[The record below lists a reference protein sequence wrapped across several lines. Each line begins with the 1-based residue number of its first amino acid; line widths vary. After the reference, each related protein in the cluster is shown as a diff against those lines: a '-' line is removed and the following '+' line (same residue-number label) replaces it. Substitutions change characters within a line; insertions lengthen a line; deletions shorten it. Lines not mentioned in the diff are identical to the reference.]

1 MRSKTPKRRFSAYI
15 YKKGREVF
23 SEMKKN
29 LDLMQAAIIVLMVF
43 LSAEAGITAALDKNI
58 FLIELPF
65 VIAALVFS
73 VIRLVTIRKD
83 SRRFLEYVGG
93 RLGAAKGNSLLNF
106 PMAVAVI
113 DESGCIIWCNGLF
126 HDKIVKKDEV
136 IGLSAKTVFEG
147 FDLQKALT
155 PEGSG
160 VKYKGG
166 CYTVCGF
173 VSDARAPE
181 NLCVLYFVDRT
192 EENRITTLYNET
204 RPVAMS
210 IVLDNL
216 DDLFANCRDS
226 EKSRIMGEV
235 ENLFENF
242 AEKNCALVKRYEN
255 AKYIVV
261 VEQQYLE
268 KMEED
273 RFSILDKARKILTSE
288 GLPVTLSIGVAGGDY
303 TLNRLMEFSGQA
315 LEMALG
321 RGGDQAAVKEPGGYE
336 FYGGFA
342 KGVEKRTKVKTR
354 VVAAALC
361 DLIESSG
368 NVLTMGHRFGDL
380 DCVGAAIAMAEACRD
395 MEKDSHVV
403 VNKSTCLAKPLIE
416 KTEQAGESELFLSPE
431 AAMERVT
438 DDTLLIIVDT
448 HVQNILE
455 SKELYAKCRN
465 VVVIDHHRRMMGS
478 VENAVIFYHEPY
490 ASSASEMVTELLQYF
505 DSRCK
510 VTKAEAEALLSGIM
524 LDTKS
529 FTMRAGVRTFE
540 AAAFL
545 KKQGADTIRVKE
557 LFSGSLESY
566 RHRSEIVSRAEIYR
580 SCAISFSKAYDDVGL
595 VAPQA
600 ADELLT
606 IEGVAASVVMFKT
619 PAGVSFS
626 ARSLGGMNVQVI
638 MEALGGGGHQ
648 TMAGAQMPDVTPQE
662 AAVALK
668 NAIDKYF
675 DDAEGHA
682 DQ

>member
-1 MRSKTPKRRFSAYI
+1 
-15 YKKGREVF
+15 
-23 SEMKKN
+23 MKKN
-29 LDLMQAAIIVLMVF
+29 MDLLQAAIVVLMVLMAAF
-43 LSAEAGITAALDKNI
+43 VGITAAYDMNL
-58 FLIELPF
+58 FWMELPF
-65 VIAALVFS
+65 ALAALVFGI
-73 VIRLVTIRKD
+73 IRLVTARRD
-83 SRRFLEYVGG
+83 SRKFLEYIAGK
-93 RLGAAKGNSLLNF
+93 LGAVRGSGLVNF
-106 PMAVAVI
+106 PIAVAVI
-113 DESGCIIWCNGLF
+113 DSNGCFVWCNGLF
-126 HDKIVKKDEV
+126 HEEVVHKDEV
-136 IGLSAKTVFEG
+136 LGLAVNAVFDG
-147 FDLQKALT
+147 FDMEKALST
-155 PEGSG
+155 EGSA
-160 VKYKGG
+160 VRYKGG
-166 CYTVCGF
+166 CYTVCAVQSG
-173 VSDARAPE
+173 DDAPE
-181 NLCVLYFVDRT
+181 RMCALYFVDRT

-204 RPVAMS
+204 RPVVMS

-235 ENLFENF
+235 EDLFENF
-242 AEKNCALVKRYEN
+242 SEKNHALIKRYESS
-255 AKYIVV
+255 KYVVV
-261 VEQQYLE
+261 VEQKYLE
-268 KMEED
+268 KMEEE
-273 RFSILDKARKILTSE
+273 RFAILDKARKILTSE
-288 GLPVTLSIGVAGGDY
+288 GLPVTLSIGVALDRTTY
-303 TLNRLMEFSGQA
+303 CNEI
-315 LEMALG
+315 
-321 RGGDQAAVKEPGGYE
+321 
-336 FYGGFA
+336 YGGFA

-395 MEKDSHVV
+395 MDKDAHVV
-403 VNKSTCLAKPLIE
+403 VNKATCLARPLIE
-416 KTEQAGESELFLSPE
+416 KTEQGGEADLFISPE

-438 DDTLLIIVDT
+438 EDTLLIIVDT

-455 SKELYAKCRN
+455 SKELYSKCRN

-510 VTKAEAEALLSGIM
+510 VTKSEAEALLSGIM

-545 KKQGADTIRVKE
+545 KKQGADTVRVKE

-580 SCAISFSKAYDDVGL
+580 GCAISFAKPYDDVGL

-606 IEGVAASVVMFKT
+606 IEGVSASVVMFKT

-648 TMAGAQMPDVTPQE
+648 TMAGAQMQDVTPQE

-675 DDAEGHA
+675 DDAEGHN
-682 DQ
+682 D

>member
-1 MRSKTPKRRFSAYI
+1 
-15 YKKGREVF
+15 
-23 SEMKKN
+23 
-29 LDLMQAAIIVLMVF
+29 
-43 LSAEAGITAALDKNI
+43 
-58 FLIELPF
+58 
-65 VIAALVFS
+65 
-73 VIRLVTIRKD
+73 
-83 SRRFLEYVGG
+83 
-93 RLGAAKGNSLLNF
+93 
-106 PMAVAVI
+106 
-113 DESGCIIWCNGLF
+113 
-126 HDKIVKKDEV
+126 
-136 IGLSAKTVFEG
+136 
-147 FDLQKALT
+147 
-155 PEGSG
+155 
-160 VKYKGG
+160 
-166 CYTVCGF
+166 
-173 VSDARAPE
+173 
-181 NLCVLYFVDRT
+181 
-192 EENRITTLYNET
+192 
-204 RPVAMS
+204 MS

-216 DDLFANCRDS
+216 EDLFANCRDS

-235 ENLFENF
+235 EDLFENF
-242 AEKNCALVKRYEN
+242 AEKNHALIKRCESS
-255 AKYIVV
+255 KYIVV
-261 VEQQYLE
+261 LEQKYLE
-268 KMEED
+268 KMEEE

-303 TLNRLMEFSGQA
+303 SLNRLMEFSGQA
-315 LEMALG
+315 VEMALG
-321 RGGDQAAVKEPGGYE
+321 RGGDQAAVKEIGGYE

-380 DCVGAAIAMAEACRD
+380 DCMGAAIAMAEACRD
-395 MEKDSHVV
+395 MDKDAHVV

-416 KTEQAGESELFLSPE
+416 KTEQSGENDLFISP
-431 AAMERVT
+431 VT
-438 DDTLLIIVDT
+438 EDTLLIIVDT

-455 SKELYAKCRN
+455 SRELYAKCRN
-465 VVVIDHHRRMMGS
+465 VAVIDHHRRMMGS

-510 VTKAEAEALLSGIM
+510 VTKSEAEALLSGIM

-545 KKQGADTIRVKE
+545 KKQGADTVRVKE

-566 RHRSEIVSRAEIYR
+566 RHRSEIVSRAEVYR
-580 SCAISFSKAYDDVGL
+580 GCAISFAKAYDDVSL

-606 IEGVAASVVMFKT
+606 IEGVVASVVMFKT
-619 PAGVSFS
+619 ASGVSFS
-626 ARSLGGMNVQVI
+626 ARSLGGMNVQII
-638 MEALGGGGHQ
+638 METLGGGGHQ
-648 TMAGAQMPDVTPQE
+648 TMAGAQMQDVTPQE

>member
-1 MRSKTPKRRFSAYI
+1 
-15 YKKGREVF
+15 
-23 SEMKKN
+23 
-29 LDLMQAAIIVLMVF
+29 
-43 LSAEAGITAALDKNI
+43 
-58 FLIELPF
+58 
-65 VIAALVFS
+65 
-73 VIRLVTIRKD
+73 
-83 SRRFLEYVGG
+83 
-93 RLGAAKGNSLLNF
+93 
-106 PMAVAVI
+106 
-113 DESGCIIWCNGLF
+113 
-126 HDKIVKKDEV
+126 
-136 IGLSAKTVFEG
+136 
-147 FDLQKALT
+147 
-155 PEGSG
+155 
-160 VKYKGG
+160 
-166 CYTVCGF
+166 
-173 VSDARAPE
+173 
-181 NLCVLYFVDRT
+181 
-192 EENRITTLYNET
+192 
-204 RPVAMS
+204 MS

-216 DDLFANCRDS
+216 EDLFANCRDS

-235 ENLFENF
+235 EDLFENF
-242 AEKNCALVKRYEN
+242 AEKNHALIKRCESS
-255 AKYIVV
+255 KYIVV
-261 VEQQYLE
+261 LEQKYLE
-268 KMEED
+268 KMEEE

-303 TLNRLMEFSGQA
+303 SLNRLMEFSGQA
-315 LEMALG
+315 VEMALG
-321 RGGDQAAVKEPGGYE
+321 RGGDQAAVKEIGGYE

-380 DCVGAAIAMAEACRD
+380 DCIGAAIAMAEACRD
-395 MEKDSHVV
+395 MDKDAHVV

-416 KTEQAGESELFLSPE
+416 KTEQSGESDLFISPE

-438 DDTLLIIVDT
+438 EDTLLIIVDT

-455 SKELYAKCRN
+455 SRELYAKCRN
-465 VVVIDHHRRMMGS
+465 VAVIDHRRRMMGS

-510 VTKAEAEALLSGIM
+510 VTKSEAEALLSGIM

-545 KKQGADTIRVKE
+545 KKQGADTVRVKE

-566 RHRSEIVSRAEIYR
+566 RHRSEIVSRAEVYR
-580 SCAISFSKAYDDVGL
+580 GCAISFAKAYDDVSL

-606 IEGVAASVVMFKT
+606 IEGVVASVVMFKT
-619 PAGVSFS
+619 ASGVSFS
-626 ARSLGGMNVQVI
+626 ARSLGGMNVQII
-638 MEALGGGGHQ
+638 METLGGGGHQ
-648 TMAGAQMPDVTPQE
+648 TMAGAQMQDVTPQE

>member
-1 MRSKTPKRRFSAYI
+1 
-15 YKKGREVF
+15 
-23 SEMKKN
+23 MKKN
-29 LDLMQAAIIVLMVF
+29 MDLLQAAMIVLIVLLAAVTGM
-43 LSAEAGITAALDKNI
+43 TASYDMKL
-58 FLIELPF
+58 FWVELPF
-65 VIAALVFS
+65 ALAAVVFGI
-73 VIRLVTIRKD
+73 IRIVFARRD
-83 SRRFLEYVGG
+83 SRKFLEYVAG
-93 RLGAAKGNSLLNF
+93 RLGAVRGSGLVNF
-106 PMAVAVI
+106 PMAVAVV
-113 DESGCIIWCNGLF
+113 DGNGCFVWCNGLF
-126 HDKIVKKDEV
+126 YDNVVHRDEV
-136 IGLSAKTVFEG
+136 LGLSADAVFEG
-147 FDLQKALT
+147 FDMKKALA
-155 PEGSG
+155 PEGCI

-166 CYTVCGF
+166 CYAVCAVQSGN
-173 VSDARAPE
+173 DAPE
-181 NLCVLYFVDRT
+181 RLYALYFVDRT
-192 EENRITTLYNET
+192 EEHRITALYNET
-204 RPVAMS
+204 RPVVMS

-216 DDLFANCRDS
+216 EDLFANCRDS

-235 ENLFENF
+235 EDLFENF
-242 AEKNCALVKRYEN
+242 AEKNHALIKRCESS
-255 AKYIVV
+255 KYIVV
-261 VEQQYLE
+261 LEQKYLE
-268 KMEED
+268 KMEEE

-303 TLNRLMEFSGQA
+303 SLNRLMEFSGQA
-315 LEMALG
+315 VEMALG
-321 RGGDQAAVKEPGGYE
+321 RGGDQAAVKEIGGYE

-380 DCVGAAIAMAEACRD
+380 DCMGAAIAMAEACRD
-395 MEKDSHVV
+395 MDKDAHVV

-416 KTEQAGESELFLSPE
+416 KTEQGGESDLFISPE

-438 DDTLLIIVDT
+438 EDTLLIIVDT

-455 SKELYAKCRN
+455 SRELYAKCRN
-465 VVVIDHHRRMMGS
+465 VAVIDHHRRMMGS

-510 VTKAEAEALLSGIM
+510 VTKSEAEALLSGIM

-545 KKQGADTIRVKE
+545 KKQGADTVRVKE

-566 RHRSEIVSRAEIYR
+566 RHRSEIVSRAEVYR
-580 SCAISFSKAYDDVGL
+580 GCAISFAKAYDDVSL

-606 IEGVAASVVMFKT
+606 IEGVVASVVMFKT
-619 PAGVSFS
+619 ASGVSFS
-626 ARSLGGMNVQVI
+626 ARSLGGMNVQII
-638 MEALGGGGHQ
+638 METLGGGGHQ
-648 TMAGAQMPDVTPQE
+648 TMAGAQMQDVTPQE

>member
-1 MRSKTPKRRFSAYI
+1 
-15 YKKGREVF
+15 
-23 SEMKKN
+23 MKKN
-29 LDLMQAAIIVLMVF
+29 MDLLQAAIVVLMVLMAAF
-43 LSAEAGITAALDKNI
+43 VGITAAYDMNL
-58 FLIELPF
+58 FWMELPF
-65 VIAALVFS
+65 ALAALVFGI
-73 VIRLVTIRKD
+73 IRLVTARRD
-83 SRRFLEYVGG
+83 SRKFLEYIAGK
-93 RLGAAKGNSLLNF
+93 LGAVRGSGLVNF
-106 PMAVAVI
+106 PIAVAVI
-113 DESGCIIWCNGLF
+113 DLNGCFVWCNGLF
-126 HDKIVKKDEV
+126 HEEVVHKDEV
-136 IGLSAKTVFEG
+136 LGLAVNAVFDG
-147 FDLQKALT
+147 FDMEKALST
-155 PEGSG
+155 EGSA
-160 VKYKGG
+160 VRYKGG
-166 CYTVCGF
+166 CYTVCAVQSG
-173 VSDARAPE
+173 DDAPE
-181 NLCVLYFVDRT
+181 RMCALYFVDRT

-204 RPVAMS
+204 RPVVMS

-235 ENLFENF
+235 EDLFENF
-242 AEKNCALVKRYEN
+242 SEKNHALIKRYESS
-255 AKYIVV
+255 KYVVV
-261 VEQQYLE
+261 VEQKYLE
-268 KMEED
+268 KMEEE
-273 RFSILDKARKILTSE
+273 RFAILDKARKILTSE
-288 GLPVTLSIGVAGGDY
+288 GLPVTLSIGVAGGGY
-303 TLNRLMEFSGQA
+303 SLNKLTEFSGQA

-395 MEKDSHVV
+395 MDKDANVV
-403 VNKSTCLAKPLIE
+403 VNKATCLARPLIE
-416 KTEQAGESELFLSPE
+416 KTEQGGEADLFISPE

-438 DDTLLIIVDT
+438 EDTLLIIVDT

-455 SKELYAKCRN
+455 SKELYSKCRN

-510 VTKAEAEALLSGIM
+510 VTKSEAEALLSGIM

-545 KKQGADTIRVKE
+545 KKQGADTVRVKE

-580 SCAISFSKAYDDVGL
+580 GCAISFAKPYDDVGL

-606 IEGVAASVVMFKT
+606 IEGVSASVVMFKT

-648 TMAGAQMPDVTPQE
+648 TMAGAQMQDVTPQE

-675 DDAEGHA
+675 DDAEGHS
-682 DQ
+682 DL

>member
-1 MRSKTPKRRFSAYI
+1 
-15 YKKGREVF
+15 
-23 SEMKKN
+23 MKKN
-29 LDLMQAAIIVLMVF
+29 IDLLQAAIVVLMVLMAVF
-43 LSAEAGITAALDKNI
+43 AGITAAYDKNL
-58 FLIELPF
+58 FLLELPF
-65 VIAALVFS
+65 ALAALVFG
-73 VIRLVTIRKD
+73 VIRLVTARRD
-83 SRRFLEYVGG
+83 SRKFLEYIAG
-93 RLGAAKGNSLLNF
+93 RLGAVRGSGLVNF

-113 DESGCIIWCNGLF
+113 DENGCFIWSNGLF
-126 HDKIVKKDEV
+126 HDEVVHKDEV
-136 IGLSAKTVFEG
+136 LGLSVNAVFEG
-147 FDLQKALT
+147 FDMEKVLS
-155 PEGSG
+155 PEGSA
-160 VKYKGG
+160 VRYKGG
-166 CYTVCGF
+166 CYTVCAVQSG
-173 VSDARAPE
+173 DGAPE
-181 NLCVLYFVDRT
+181 RMCALYFVDRT

-204 RPVAMS
+204 RPVVMS

-235 ENLFENF
+235 EDLFENF
-242 AEKNCALVKRYEN
+242 SEKNHALIKRYEN
-255 AKYIVV
+255 SKYIAV
-261 VEQQYLE
+261 VEQKYLE
-268 KMEED
+268 KMEEE

-303 TLNRLMEFSGQA
+303 SLNRLMEFSGQA

-321 RGGDQAAVKEPGGYE
+321 RGGDQAAVKELGGYE

-395 MEKDSHVV
+395 MEKDAHVV
-403 VNKSTCLAKPLIE
+403 VNKATCLAKPLVE
-416 KTEQAGESELFLSPE
+416 KTEQGGEADLFISPE

-438 DDTLLIIVDT
+438 EDTLLIIVDT

-455 SKELYAKCRN
+455 SKELYMKCRN

-510 VTKAEAEALLSGIM
+510 VTKPEAEALLSGIM

-545 KKQGADTIRVKE
+545 KKQGADTVRVKE
-557 LFSGSLESY
+557 LFAGSLDSY

-580 SCAISFSKAYDDVGL
+580 GCAISFAKAYDDVGL

-619 PAGVSFS
+619 ATGVSFS

-648 TMAGAQMPDVTPQE
+648 TMAGAQMQNVTPQE

-675 DDAEGHA
+675 DDAEGHN
-682 DQ
+682 D